1 MKDTDS
7 KKKLEKLKHTRT
19 FVHFIWILSE
29 ILMVVVPI
37 IIFVSTNFLRNCFFF
52 LDTTIFFL
60 LASSLFFAGLGDT
73 LLKVTCKFDN
83 KIEEAEQTMKRFR

>member
-19 FVHFIWILSE
+19 FVHFIWI
-29 ILMVVVPI
+29 
-37 IIFVSTNFLRNCFFF
+37 IFVSTNFLRNCFFSF
-52 LDTTIFFL
+52 DTTIFFL